1 MVATQR
7 NTSLAVNW
15 LAVLPQYI
23 SNASLQIENGTPT
36 RRRGPCP
43 IAGCG
48 GKDRFLFDNKHG
60 DGMWFCNFCG
70 GGNGFTLLRKALNM
84 TDTEIFAAIDG
95 KANTSPIPQLTAAEV
110 KAIDADK
117 IANRRC
123 NLKNVWGSAVPVTAT
138 NAAGR
143 YLANR
148 VPGLN
153 LSKLG
158 LMLRFHAGL
167 FYKADS
173 NQEISC
179 RRPALVAKV
188 KDGQCEPVSLHRTYL
203 SSEGTKAKVAQ
214 PKKLMSGIAALNGA
228 SIRLNKTDSRILAV
242 TEGIETGLA
251 VLAAHDYSITVW
263 SLINNIN
270 LGMADIPKDLFD
282 RVVIYAD
289 HDKIDPKHGYRP
301 GQHSAEQLLAKLTA
315 MGIPAEIVMPP
326 VEGEDFA
333 DMWEAGKTFP
343 LAV

>member
-1 MVATQR
+1 MQ
-7 NTSLAVNW
+7 TSQSTNRTSIDW
-15 LAVLPQYI
+15 LSVLPRFI

-70 GGNGFTLLRKALNM
+70 GGNGFTLLRKAANM

-95 KANTSPIPQLTAAEV
+95 KANTATIPQITPAEA
-110 KAIDADK
+110 KAIDAAK

-123 NLKNVWGSAVPVTAT
+123 NLKNVWNSALPVTAT

-143 YLANR
+143 YLSKR
-148 VPGLN
+148 VPNLD

-158 LMLRFHAGL
+158 LMLRFHGGL

-173 NQEISC
+173 AAEVSC
-179 RRPALVAKV
+179 RRPALLAKV
-188 KDGQCEPVSLHRTYL
+188 KDGQCEPVTLHRTYL
-203 SSEGTKAKVAQ
+203 SGEGKKANVAQ
-214 PKKLMSGIAALNGA
+214 PKKLMSGIASLNGA
-228 SIRLNKTDSRILAV
+228 SIRLNRTESRVLAV

-251 VLAAHDYSITVW
+251 VLAAHDYQITVW

-289 HDKIDPKHGYRP
+289 HDKVDPKHGYRP

-333 DMWEAGKTFP
+333 DMWEAGTTFP